1 MSHAQAMDA
10 TPEIILATRVRD
22 QLKAD
27 KQSLFAEFSAH
38 GHVGHLLTRLRRA
51 VDAALV
57 DAWRGLG
64 LPAACALVAV
74 GGYGRGEL
82 FPFSDVD
89 VLLLLPTEPD
99 QDTTGR
105 LEKFIGLCWDLGL
118 EIGSAVRT
126 VDDCIRESRQDVT
139 IQTSLLEARLLT
151 GNRKLFAELQ
161 TRYQADLDPRAFF
174 QAKLLEMRQ
183 RHAKYQDTPYSLEPN
198 SKESPGGLRDLQVIL
213 WMTKAA
219 GLGDSWKEL
228 FERGLLS
235 EREAQELARNERLLK
250 TIRARLHLVAGR
262 RQDVLVFDLQTALA
276 EAFGYRQNNNKRASE
291 QLMRRYYWA
300 AKAVTQLN
308 IVLLLNIEAMLFPS
322 ESKVTRVINERFV
335 ERQGMLEITSDDLY
349 EREPHAILETFLVY
363 ERTPGV
369 KGLSPRTLRGLYN
382 ARTMMDA
389 HWRSD
394 PENRRLFLAI
404 VQEPQG
410 ITHALRLMNQTSVLG
425 RYLINFRR
433 IVGQM
438 QHDLFHVYTVDQH
451 ILMVVRNMRRFAIVE
466 HTHEFPFCSQL
477 MATFDRP
484 WVLWVAALFHDIA
497 KGRGGDHSKLGT
509 ADARRFCKQHGI
521 AREDTDLIAWLVEHH
536 LTMSHV
542 AQKQDLTDADV
553 VHAFARVVGNER
565 YLTALYLLTVADIR
579 GTSPKVWNAWKGKL
593 LEDLYRITL
602 RVLGGARVDPHSL
615 WAQRKD
621 DTIAQLRLKAF
632 DPELGK
638 PLWAQLDVA
647 FFLRHD
653 ARDIAWLTRHLY
665 NRVDSPTPVV
675 KARLSPAGEGLQ
687 VAVYVKDQ
695 SDVFARICG
704 YFERKSFSIQ
714 EAKIHTT
721 RHGYA
726 LDTFQVTDP
735 RIGSDASGNY
745 RDIIALV
752 EHELAE
758 RLQQQAA
765 LPEPAQGRLSRQSRS
780 FPIKP
785 RVDLR
790 ADERGQYYLLSLS
803 ANDRTGLLYAI
814 SRVLAKHRISVHTAR
829 INTLGER
836 VEDVFLV
843 DGSRLAS
850 DNKLQLQLEQDLL
863 AALAI

>member
-1 MSHAQAMDA
+1 MDA
-10 TPEIILATRVRD
+10 TPELLLATRVRD
-22 QLKAD
+22 RLKAD
-27 KQSLFAEFSAH
+27 KQALFEDFNAH

-51 VDAALV
+51 VDTALV
-57 DAWRGLG
+57 EAWRGLG
-64 LPAACALVAV
+64 LPAQSALVAV

-82 FPFSDVD
+82 FPHSDVD
-89 VLLLLPTEPD
+89 VLLLLPSEPD
-99 QDTTGR
+99 QDTTGK

-151 GNRKLFAELQ
+151 GNRALISQLQ
-161 TRYQADLDPRAFF
+161 TRYQADLDPRAYF

-198 SKESPGGLRDLQVIL
+198 CKESPGGLRDLQVIL

-291 QLMRRYYWA
+291 QLMRRYFWA

-308 IVLLLNIEAMLFPS
+308 SVLLLNIEAMLFPS

-349 EREPHAILETFLVY
+349 ELEPHAILETFLLY

-382 ARTMMDA
+382 ARTVMNA
-389 HWRSD
+389 GWRND
-394 PENRRLFLAI
+394 PENRRQFLAI
-404 VQEPQG
+404 VQEPLG

-466 HTHEFPFCSQL
+466 HTHEFPFCSRL

-484 WVLWVAALFHDIA
+484 WVLTVAALFHDIA

-509 ADARRFCKQHGI
+509 VDARRFCRQHGI
-521 AREDTDLIAWLVEHH
+521 KREDADLIAWLVEHH

-553 VHAFARVVGNER
+553 VHAFARVVGTER

-615 WAQRKD
+615 WAQRRD

-647 FFLRHD
+647 FFLRQD
-653 ARDIAWLTRHLY
+653 ARDIAWLTRQLY
-665 NRVDSPTPVV
+665 NKVDSPTPVV
-675 KARLSPAGEGLQ
+675 KARVSPAGEGLQ
-687 VAVYVKDQ
+687 VAVYIKDQ
-695 SDVFARICG
+695 PDVFACICG

-735 RIGSDASGNY
+735 GISSDASGNY

-752 EHELAE
+752 EHELAG

-765 LPEPAQGRLSRQSRS
+765 LPEPARGRLSRQSRS

>member
-1 MSHAQAMDA
+1 MDA
-10 TPEIILATRVRD
+10 TPELILATRVRD

-27 KQSLFAEFSAH
+27 KQAVFEDFNAH
-38 GHVGHLLTRLRRA
+38 GHVGQLLTRLRRA
-51 VDAALV
+51 VDNALTE
-57 DAWRGLG
+57 AWRGLG
-64 LPAACALVAV
+64 LPAHSALVAV

-82 FPFSDVD
+82 FPYSDVD
-89 VLLLLPTEPD
+89 VLLLLPSEPD
-99 QDTTGR
+99 QDTTER

-151 GNRKLFAELQ
+151 GNRALFTELQ

-228 FERGLLS
+228 FERDLLS

-382 ARTMMDA
+382 ARTVMDA
-389 HWRSD
+389 GWRND
-394 PENRRLFLAI
+394 AENRRLFLAI
-404 VQEPQG
+404 VQEPHG

-521 AREDTDLIAWLVEHH
+521 GREDADLIAWLVEHH

-553 VHAFARVVGNER
+553 IHAFARVVGTER
-565 YLTALYLLTVADIR
+565 NLTALYLLTVADIR

-615 WAQRKD
+615 WAQRRD

-665 NRVDSPTPVV
+665 NKVDSPTPVV

-695 SDVFARICG
+695 PDVFARICG

-735 RIGSDASGNY
+735 GISSDASGNY

-765 LPEPAQGRLSRQSRS
+765 LPEPTQGRLSRQSRS

>member
-1 MSHAQAMDA
+1 MDA

-27 KQSLFAEFSAH
+27 KQAVFADFTAH
-38 GHVGHLLTRLRRA
+38 GHVGQLLTRLRRA

-57 DAWRGLG
+57 EAWRGLG
-64 LPAACALVAV
+64 LPDDSALVAV

-89 VLLLLPTEPD
+89 VLLLLPSEPD
-99 QDTTGR
+99 EDTTSR

-382 ARTMMDA
+382 ARTVMDA
-389 HWRSD
+389 SWRND
-394 PENRRLFLAI
+394 PVNRRLFLAI

-521 AREDTDLIAWLVEHH
+521 EREDADLIAWLVEHH

-553 VHAFARVVGNER
+553 IHAFARVVGTER

-665 NRVDSPTPVV
+665 NKVDSPVPVV

-695 SDVFARICG
+695 PDVFARICG

-735 RIGSDASGNY
+735 GISSDASGNY

-758 RLQQQAA
+758 RLQQQGT

-790 ADERGQYYLLSLS
+790 PDERGQYYLLSLS

-814 SRVLAKHRISVHTAR
+814 SRVLAKHRTSVHTAR

>member
-1 MSHAQAMDA
+1 MDT
-10 TPEIILATRVRD
+10 TPELLLATRVRD
-22 QLKAD
+22 QLKAA
-27 KQSLFAEFSAH
+27 KQALFADFNTSTN
-38 GHVGHLLTRLRRA
+38 VGTLITRLRRA

-57 DAWRGLG
+57 EAWRGLEM
-64 LPAACALVAV
+64 PASAALVAV

-82 FPFSDVD
+82 LPYSDVD
-89 VLLLLPTEPD
+89 VLLLLPAEPG

-105 LEKFIGLCWDLGL
+105 LERFIGLCWDLGL
-118 EIGSAVRT
+118 EIGSSVRT
-126 VDDCIRESRQDVT
+126 LDDCIRESRQDIT
-139 IQTSLLEARLLT
+139 IQTSLLEARLVT
-151 GNRKLFAELQ
+151 GSRKLFESMR
-161 TRYQADLDPRAFF
+161 TRYLADLDPAAFF

-183 RHAKYQDTPYSLEPN
+183 RHAKYQDTPYALEPN
-198 SKESPGGLRDLQVIL
+198 CKESPGGLRDLQVIL

-228 FERGLLS
+228 FERGLLTQ
-235 EREAQELARNERLLK
+235 REAQELARNERLLK

-276 EAFGYRQNNNKRASE
+276 ESFGYRQTTNKRASE

-308 IVLLLNIEAMLFPS
+308 SVLLLNIEAMLFPS
-322 ESKVTRVINERFV
+322 ESQVTRVLNERFV
-335 ERQGMLEITSDDLY
+335 ERQGMLEITSDDVY
-349 EREPHAILETFLVY
+349 ERDPHAILETFMLY
-363 ERTPGV
+363 QRTPGV

-382 ARTMMDA
+382 ARTVMTA
-389 HWRSD
+389 SWRND

-404 VQEPQG
+404 MQEPQG

-451 ILMVVRNMRRFAIVE
+451 ILMVVRNMRRFSIVE

-477 MATFDRP
+477 MASFDKP

-509 ADARRFCKQHGI
+509 QDARRFCKQHGI
-521 AREDTDLIAWLVEHH
+521 AREDADLISWLVEHH

-542 AQKQDLTDADV
+542 AQKQDLTDPEV
-553 VHAFARVVGNER
+553 VHAFARVVGSER

-602 RVLGGARVDPHSL
+602 RVLGGAKVDSHSL
-615 WAQRKD
+615 WSQRKEE
-621 DTIAQLRLKAF
+621 TISTLRLKAF

-665 NRVDSPTPVV
+665 DKVDSPAPVV
-675 KARLSPAGEGLQ
+675 KARISPAGEGLQ
-687 VAVYVKDQ
+687 VAVYVQDQ
-695 SDVFARICG
+695 PDLFARICG
-704 YFERKSFSIQ
+704 YFERKAFSIQ
-714 EAKIHTT
+714 DAKIHTT

-735 RIGSDASGNY
+735 GMAGNGNERGNY

-752 EHELAE
+752 EHELCE
-758 RLQQQAA
+758 KLRQQDA
-765 LPEPAQGRLSRQSRS
+765 LPEPTQGRLSRQSRS

-814 SRVLAKHRISVHTAR
+814 ARVLARHRVSVHSAR

-843 DGSRLAS
+843 DGSRLAA
-850 DNKLQLQLEQDLL
+850 DNRLQIQLEQDLL

>member
-1 MSHAQAMDA
+1 MDA
-10 TPEIILATRVRD
+10 TPELILATRVRD
-22 QLKAD
+22 QLKAG
-27 KQSLFAEFSAH
+27 KQAVFDDFSAH

-57 DAWRGLG
+57 EAWRGLA
-64 LPAACALVAV
+64 LPAQCALVAV

-82 FPFSDVD
+82 FPYSDVD
-89 VLLLLPTEPD
+89 VLLLLPAEPD
-99 QDTTGR
+99 DDTARR

-183 RHAKYQDTPYSLEPN
+183 RHAKYQDTPYALEPN

-219 GLGDSWKEL
+219 GFGDSWKEL

-235 EREAQELARNERLLK
+235 EREAQELQRNERLLK

-276 EAFGYRQNNNKRASE
+276 ESFGYRQNNNKRASE

-308 IVLLLNIEAMLFPS
+308 SVLLLNIEAMLFPS

-382 ARTMMDA
+382 ARTVMDA
-389 HWRSD
+389 HWRND

-425 RYLINFRR
+425 RYLSNFRR

-451 ILMVVRNMRRFAIVE
+451 ILMVVRNMRRFAVVE
-466 HTHEFPFCSQL
+466 HTHEFPFCSRL

-509 ADARRFCKQHGI
+509 TDARRFCKQHGI

-542 AQKQDLTDADV
+542 AQKQDLTDPDV
-553 VHAFARVVGNER
+553 IHAFARVVGSER

-615 WAQRKD
+615 WSQRKE

-665 NRVDSPTPVV
+665 DKVDGDAPVV
-675 KARLSPAGEGLQ
+675 KARVSAAGEGMQ

-695 SDVFARICG
+695 PDVFTRICG

-735 RIGSDASGNY
+735 GIGSAASGNY

-758 RLQQQAA
+758 RLRPNAP
-765 LPEPAQGRLSRQSRS
+765 LPEPSQGRLSRQSRS

-790 ADERGQYYLLSLS
+790 PDERGQYYLLSLS

-843 DGSRLAS
+843 DGSRLTS